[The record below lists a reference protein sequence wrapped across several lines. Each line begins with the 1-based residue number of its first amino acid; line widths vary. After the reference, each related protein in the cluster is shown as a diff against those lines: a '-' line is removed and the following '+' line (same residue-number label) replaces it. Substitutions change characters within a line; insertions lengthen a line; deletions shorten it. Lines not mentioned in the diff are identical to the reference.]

1 MTQKNQFYN
10 ENMKLKEDVLWEF
23 VQEHNISRQLK
34 SRNPEVWLSGK
45 KVKNIFEE
53 PVFHQPILQIAKLYD
68 MQHDSKYQEDITHI
82 CEETGERISNAF
94 LVPKSYQD
102 LQARRRTFEVFA
114 KATFGLMG
122 RTPDFLNVVVTSMAS
137 NSEFLDKYNPEW
149 GKNIRSYYKHIRDN
163 DLFLTH
169 AIINPQNDRS
179 KSSHE
184 QQDMFT
190 HLGAVKETPDGLI
203 VRGAKMLATL
213 APITD
218 EVIVYSFPGF
228 KPGDERYALAFAL
241 PLDTPGL
248 RVICR
253 EAMQD
258 GTAFCL

>member
-1 MTQKNQFYN
+1 MGIRTGAQYI
-10 ENMKLKEDVLWEF
+10 EA
-23 VQEHNISRQLK
+23 LK

-102 LQARRRTFEVFA
+102 LQARRRTFEEFA

-149 GKNIRSYYKHIRDN
+149 EITFDHIISIS
-163 DLFLTH
+163 
-169 AIINPQNDRS
+169 AIMIY
-179 KSSHE
+179 
-184 QQDMFT
+184 F
-190 HLGAVKETPDGLI
+190 
-203 VRGAKMLATL
+203 
-213 APITD
+213 
-218 EVIVYSFPGF
+218 
-228 KPGDERYALAFAL
+228 
-241 PLDTPGL
+241 
-248 RVICR
+248 
-253 EAMQD
+253 
-258 GTAFCL
+258 